1 MKKRNFILVMCFA
14 LLIGVFGMSSR
25 AFAEELPRIS
35 FVGVEHSPLIAGE
48 NETFYITSVG
58 AEKVEYRIWIKKDG
72 DNKWEDLLGRYAGPY
87 DANTPVF
94 VKPPEKF
101 EKGKYTVSIWVRR
114 AGKPGKVIN
123 KNGNYDNYYV
133 AYLNCVDKGTRVSAD
148 GDLDVE
154 KSLYKVGEKVVINGI
169 KDLKGSNEPFLYKL
183 HVFNNSKMDVKDDMW
198 NGKGWAIDVT
208 DYGEKIEWVPK
219 EPGMY
224 VLDVWGK
231 PENSNLKFQ
240 VWKLK
245 VIKVVNADGTP
256 GGSGTSDGSGTV
268 IGGDTGSKS
277 PVEILSI
284 LLRMKSGEDVDGTY
298 DKDEDVYTFDLR
310 DKSDDNKFMGLNIE
324 VSENCEMSAGGNTVS
339 LSKGVNYKT
348 VKQLNNGEDPGKPG
362 VSIAKLKS
370 YDMNTFDICLNSKS
384 YTLEFL
390 FKCTLFR
397 PF

>member
-1 MKKRNFILVMCFA
+1 MKKRNFILVMFFA

-25 AFAEELPRIS
+25 AFAEELPKIS

-72 DNKWEDLLGRYAGPY
+72 DNEWEDLLGRYAGPY

-114 AGKPGKVIN
+114 AGKSGKFIN
-123 KNGNYDNYYV
+123 KNGNYDSHYTV
-133 AYLNCVDKGTRVSAD
+133 YLNCVDKGTRVSAD
-148 GDLDVE
+148 GDLNVE

-169 KDLKGSNEPFLYKL
+169 KDLSGSDEPFLYKL
-183 HVFNNSKMDVKDDMW
+183 HVFNNSKIGVKDDVW

-208 DYGEKIEWVPK
+208 DYGEKIEWIPK

-231 PENSNLKFQ
+231 PKNSNLKFQ

-245 VIKVVNADGTP
+245 VIKVVNADETS
-256 GGSGTSDGSGTV
+256 GGSDSGTV

-277 PVEILSI
+277 SAELLSI
-284 LLRMKSGEDVDGTY
+284 SLKMKSGEDVVPVKDG
-298 DKDEDVYTFDLR
+298 DVYRFDLSS
-310 DKSDDNKFMGLNIE
+310 KSDDNKFMGLNIE
-324 VSENCEMSAGGNTVS
+324 VSEDCEMKAEGNAVK
-339 LSKGVNYKT
+339 LSEGMNYKT
-348 VKQLNNGEDPGKPG
+348 VADLNNDDDPGEPG

-370 YDMNTFDICLNSKS
+370 LKEENGINDINIDINSKR
-384 YTLEFL
+384 YKLEFL
-390 FKCTLFR
+390 F
-397 PF
+397 

>member
-1 MKKRNFILVMCFA
+1 MKKRNFILVMFFA

-25 AFAEELPRIS
+25 AFAEELPKIS

-72 DNKWEDLLGRYAGPY
+72 DNEWEDLLGRYAGPY

-169 KDLKGSNEPFLYKL
+169 KDLKGSNKPFLYKL
-183 HVFNNSKMDVKDDMW
+183 HVFNNSKIGVKDDVW

-208 DYGEKIEWVPK
+208 DYGEKIEWIPK

-231 PENSNLKFQ
+231 PKNSNLKFQ

-245 VIKVVNADGTP
+245 VIKVVNADETS
-256 GGSGTSDGSGTV
+256 GGSDSGTV

-277 PVEILSI
+277 SAELLSI
-284 LLRMKSGEDVDGTY
+284 SLKMKSGEDVVPVKDG
-298 DKDEDVYTFDLR
+298 DVYRFDLSS
-310 DKSDDNKFMGLNIE
+310 KSDDNKFMGLNIE
-324 VSENCEMSAGGNTVS
+324 VSEDCEMKAEGNAVK
-339 LSKGVNYKT
+339 LSEGMNYKT
-348 VKQLNNGEDPGKPG
+348 VADLNNDDDPGEPG

-370 YDMNTFDICLNSKS
+370 LKEENGINDINIDINSKR
-384 YTLEFL
+384 YKLEFL
-390 FKCTLFR
+390 F
-397 PF
+397 

>member
-1 MKKRNFILVMCFA
+1 MKKRNFILVMFFA

-25 AFAEELPRIS
+25 AFAEELPKIS

-72 DNKWEDLLGRYAGPY
+72 DNEWEDLLGRYAGPY

-114 AGKPGKVIN
+114 AGKSGKFIN
-123 KNGNYDNYYV
+123 KNGNYDSYYTV
-133 AYLNCVDKGTRVSAD
+133 YLNCVDKGTRVSAD
-148 GDLDVE
+148 GDLNVE

-169 KDLKGSNEPFLYKL
+169 KDLKGSDEPFLYKL
-183 HVFNNSKMDVKDDMW
+183 HVFNNSKIGVKDDVW

-208 DYGEKIEWVPK
+208 DYGEKIEWIPK

-231 PENSNLKFQ
+231 PKNSNLKFQ

-245 VIKVVNADGTP
+245 VIKVVNADETS
-256 GGSGTSDGSGTV
+256 GGSDSGTV

-277 PVEILSI
+277 SAELLSI
-284 LLRMKSGEDVDGTY
+284 SLKMKSGEDVVPVKDG
-298 DKDEDVYTFDLR
+298 DVYRFDLSS
-310 DKSDDNKFMGLNIE
+310 KSDDNKFMGLNIE
-324 VSENCEMSAGGNTVS
+324 VSEDCEMKAEGNAVK
-339 LSKGVNYKT
+339 LSEGMNYKT
-348 VKQLNNGEDPGKPG
+348 VADLNNDDDPGEPG

-370 YDMNTFDICLNSKS
+370 LKEENGINDINIDINSKR
-384 YTLEFL
+384 YKLEFL
-390 FKCTLFR
+390 F
-397 PF
+397 

>member
-1 MKKRNFILVMCFA
+1 MKKRNFILVMFFA

-25 AFAEELPRIS
+25 AFAEELPKIS

-72 DNKWEDLLGRYAGPY
+72 DNEWEDLLGRYAGPY

-101 EKGKYTVSIWVRR
+101 EKGKYIVSIWVRR
-114 AGKPGKVIN
+114 AGKSGEFIN
-123 KNGNYDNYYV
+123 KNGNYDSHYTV
-133 AYLNCVDKGTRVSAD
+133 YLNCVDKGTRVSAD
-148 GDLDVE
+148 GDLNVE

-169 KDLKGSNEPFLYKL
+169 KDLKGSDEPFLYKL
-183 HVFNNSKMDVKDDMW
+183 HVFNNSKIGVKDDVW

-208 DYGEKIEWVPK
+208 DYGEKIEWIPK

-231 PENSNLKFQ
+231 PKNSNLKFQ

-245 VIKVVNADGTP
+245 VIKVVNADETS
-256 GGSGTSDGSGTV
+256 GGSDSGTV

-277 PVEILSI
+277 SAELLSI
-284 LLRMKSGEDVDGTY
+284 SLKMKSGEDVVPVKDG
-298 DKDEDVYTFDLR
+298 DVYRFDLSS
-310 DKSDDNKFMGLNIE
+310 KSDDNKFMGLNIE
-324 VSENCEMSAGGNTVS
+324 VSEDCEMSAEGNTVS
-339 LSKGVNYKT
+339 LNKGMNYKT
-348 VKQLNNGEDPGKPG
+348 VKQLYGDDPGEPG

-370 YDMNTFDICLNSKS
+370 LKEENGIDDIDIDINSKK
-384 YTLEFL
+384 YKLEFL
-390 FKCTLFR
+390 F
-397 PF
+397 

>member
-1 MKKRNFILVMCFA
+1 MKKRNFILVMFFA

-25 AFAEELPRIS
+25 AFAEELPKIS

-72 DNKWEDLLGRYAGPY
+72 DNEWEDLLGRYAGPY

-114 AGKPGKVIN
+114 AGKSGKFIN
-123 KNGNYDNYYV
+123 KNGNYDSHYTV
-133 AYLNCVDKGTRVSAD
+133 YLNCVDKGTRVSAD
-148 GDLDVE
+148 GDLNVE

-169 KDLKGSNEPFLYKL
+169 KDLKGSDEPFLYKL
-183 HVFNNSKMDVKDDMW
+183 HVFNNSKIGVKDDVW

-208 DYGEKIEWVPK
+208 EYGEKIEWIPK

-245 VIKVVNADGTP
+245 VIKVVNADETS
-256 GGSGTSDGSGTV
+256 GGSDSGTV

-277 PVEILSI
+277 SAELLSI
-284 LLRMKSGEDVDGTY
+284 SLKMKSGEDVVPVKDG
-298 DKDEDVYTFDLR
+298 DVYRFDLSS
-310 DKSDDNKFMGLNIE
+310 KSDDNKFMGLNIE
-324 VSENCEMSAGGNTVS
+324 VSEDCEMKAEGNAVK
-339 LSKGVNYKT
+339 LSEGMNYKT
-348 VKQLNNGEDPGKPG
+348 VADLNNDDDPGEPG

-370 YDMNTFDICLNSKS
+370 LKEENGINDINIDINSKR
-384 YTLEFL
+384 YKLEFL
-390 FKCTLFR
+390 F
-397 PF
+397 

>member
-1 MKKRNFILVMCFA
+1 MFFA

-25 AFAEELPRIS
+25 AFAEELPKIS

-72 DNKWEDLLGRYAGPY
+72 DNEWEDLLGRYAGPY

-114 AGKPGKVIN
+114 AGKSGKFIN
-123 KNGNYDNYYV
+123 KNGNYDSHYTV
-133 AYLNCVDKGTRVSAD
+133 YLNCVDKGTRVSAD
-148 GDLDVE
+148 GDLNVE

-169 KDLKGSNEPFLYKL
+169 KDLKGSDEPFLYKL
-183 HVFNNSKMDVKDDMW
+183 HVFNNSKIGVKDDVW

-208 DYGEKIEWVPK
+208 DYGEKIEWIPK

-231 PENSNLKFQ
+231 PKNSNLKFQ

-245 VIKVVNADGTP
+245 VIKVVNADETS
-256 GGSGTSDGSGTV
+256 GGSDSGTV

-277 PVEILSI
+277 SAELLSI
-284 LLRMKSGEDVDGTY
+284 SLKMKSGEDVVPVKDG
-298 DKDEDVYTFDLR
+298 DVYRFDLSS
-310 DKSDDNKFMGLNIE
+310 KSDDNKFMGLNIE
-324 VSENCEMSAGGNTVS
+324 VSEDCEMKAEGNAVK
-339 LSKGVNYKT
+339 LSEGMNYKT
-348 VKQLNNGEDPGKPG
+348 VADLNNDDDPGEPG

-370 YDMNTFDICLNSKS
+370 LKEENGINDINIDINSKR
-384 YTLEFL
+384 YKLEFL
-390 FKCTLFR
+390 F
-397 PF
+397 

>member
-1 MKKRNFILVMCFA
+1 MKKRNFILVMFFA

-25 AFAEELPRIS
+25 AFAEELPKIS

-72 DNKWEDLLGRYAGPY
+72 DNEWEDLLGRYAGPY

-101 EKGKYTVSIWVRR
+101 EKGKYIVSIWVRR
-114 AGKPGKVIN
+114 AGKSGKFIN
-123 KNGNYDNYYV
+123 KNGNYDSYYTV
-133 AYLNCVDKGTRVSAD
+133 YLNCVDKGTRVSAD
-148 GDLDVE
+148 GDLNVE

-169 KDLKGSNEPFLYKL
+169 KDLKGSDEPFLYKL
-183 HVFNNSKMDVKDDMW
+183 HVFNNSKIGVKDDVW

-208 DYGEKIEWVPK
+208 DYGEKIEWIPK

-231 PENSNLKFQ
+231 PKNSNLKFQ

-245 VIKVVNADGTP
+245 VIKVVNADETS
-256 GGSGTSDGSGTV
+256 GGSDSGTV

-277 PVEILSI
+277 SAELLSI
-284 LLRMKSGEDVDGTY
+284 SLKMKSGEDVVPVKDG
-298 DKDEDVYTFDLR
+298 DVYRFDLSS
-310 DKSDDNKFMGLNIE
+310 KSDDNKFMGLNIE
-324 VSENCEMSAGGNTVS
+324 VSEDCEMSAEGNTVS
-339 LSKGVNYKT
+339 LNKGMNYKT
-348 VKQLNNGEDPGKPG
+348 VKQLYGDDPGEPG

-370 YDMNTFDICLNSKS
+370 LKEENGIDDIDIDINSKK
-384 YTLEFL
+384 YKLEFL
-390 FKCTLFR
+390 F
-397 PF
+397 